1 MNLKGVSNIFGLVV
15 GLAIVAVIAA
25 KPDFLKIT
33 FAGGQGLIGTA
44 ISPVT
49 GKK

>member
-1 MNLKGVSNIFGLVV
+1 MKQAANIFGVVV

-25 KPDFLKIT
+25 RPKFLDIT
-33 FAGGQGLIGTA
+33 FKGASGLIGTA

-49 GKK
+49 GKR

>member
-1 MNLKGVSNIFGLVV
+1 MNLKGVSNIAGLFV

-25 KPDFLKIT
+25 KPKFLEDT
-33 FAGGQGLIGTA
+33 FGGFNSLLKTS

-49 GKK
+49 GK